1 MGGEVRIAP
10 FETLTPAQR
19 EQASDVMW
27 RGFAHQPAA
36 WPTIAE
42 ARAEVATFYE
52 DEERFALA
60 LLEGENLRG
69 WIGAIESYS
78 HAWELHPIV
87 VDPDCQK
94 RGFGRLLIEAL
105 EAEAR
110 ADGILTIHLGSDD
123 DYGGTSLY
131 GADLTTGAL
140 EKLAAIE
147 PRGGGHPVF
156 FYLKL
161 GYQLTGVL
169 PDANGPGKPDIY
181 LAKTL

>member
-1 MGGEVRIAP
+1 MSCGA
-10 FETLTPAQR
+10 
-19 EQASDVMW
+19 ASPPTRRLADPR
-27 RGFAHQPAA
+27 RGP
-36 WPTIAE
+36 
-42 ARAEVATFYE
+42 AEVSTFFT
-52 DEERFALA
+52 RTMNASPWPCWRARSCAAGSAPSKL
-60 LLEGENLRG
+60 G
-69 WIGAIESYS
+69 

-87 VDPDCQK
+87 VDPDHER
-94 RGFGRLLIEAL
+94 RGFGRLLIETL

-123 DYGGTSLY
+123 DYGGTSLF
-131 GADLTTGAL
+131 GADLSSDAL
-140 EKLAAIE
+140 ERLAAIE
-147 PRGGGHPVF
+147 PRGAGHPVF